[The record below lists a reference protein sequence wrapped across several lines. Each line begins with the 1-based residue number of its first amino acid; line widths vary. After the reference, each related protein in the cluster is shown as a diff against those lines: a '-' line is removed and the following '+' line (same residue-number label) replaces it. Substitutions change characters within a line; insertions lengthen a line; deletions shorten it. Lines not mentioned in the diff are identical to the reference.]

1 MWGQS
6 CAGLYANSGMI
17 SQGGDMKDNNEKDR
31 ELLDNLDRI
40 MEGREDEV
48 MESADEDTRS
58 ATEFARKMASMRE
71 KPSGEFAENLKAELI
86 HRLAEQENKQESGDQ
101 ELLFWGI
108 PRRKF
113 WQGTIAALITFIIIA
128 IIFIITL
135 LLD

>member
-1 MWGQS
+1 
-6 CAGLYANSGMI
+6 
-17 SQGGDMKDNNEKDR
+17 MKDNNDKDR
-31 ELLDNLDRI
+31 ELLDNLDLI
-40 MEGREDEV
+40 LEGHDDEV
-48 MESADEDTRS
+48 TEPSDEDTRS

-86 HRLAEQENKQESGDQ
+86 HRLAEQETKRESSDQ

-108 PRRKF
+108 PRRKL

-128 IIFIITL
+128 IIFIIIL